1 MNVIARTIIVTGL
14 FLMSLFAIV
23 MISGSILTILDP
35 SDDSNLTANSTLL
48 AASIVIL
55 IVCVLCM
62 IAILRSENRYL
73 DTDNDGVG
81 GDGLPAS
88 NAQKVLIASQF
99 RQLGEFYDPRTP
111 LTRSQARE
119 VIKDLAAR
127 ISKKP

>member
-14 FLMSLFAIV
+14 FLVSLFAVV

-35 SDDSNLTANSTLL
+35 SDDSNLAANSTLL

-55 IVCVLCM
+55 IVCVLGM

-127 ISKKP
+127 INKKP